1 MKGDIK
7 VAFAGVHRASSF
19 FRAFQVHPDT
29 EIVALCDLSEAT
41 LADASK
47 ATGINKLYTVYEKML
62 DDAKPDAVV
71 VATPMQFHV
80 PQSIAALQRG
90 IHVLSEVTAAVSID
104 EARWLVQECKKSSA
118 VYMMAENYI
127 YMKPNVLVRAMVDAG
142 LFGEVYYAEGEYLH
156 ELSVL
161 HHTAEGKP
169 TWRYYWQ
176 VGVNGCTYPTHS
188 LGPCLQWIKERPQ
201 RISCIGTGR
210 WTDPEHAMEDTVLL
224 LCKTASEK
232 LIRIRV
238 DMLSKRPHAMTN
250 YALQGTKGAYES
262 ARATLHHS
270 PQWTRP
276 GDSEPLLGRDEGNWV
291 WVEGY
296 CKDPNQWVPLETFE
310 AEFLPEIWR
319 HPPKE
324 ALEAGHGGGDYFEVM
339 DFVAAVQS
347 KQAPPIGIHEAMDMT
362 LPGLVSQESIR
373 CGGEWLEVP
382 DSRNW

>member
-1 MKGDIK
+1 MTRNIK

-19 FRAFQVHPDT
+19 FKAFQAHPDT
-29 EIVALCDLSEAT
+29 QVVALCDVNEGT
-41 LADASK
+41 LADVGPAVGV
-47 ATGINKLYTVYEKML
+47 AQLYTVYEKML
-62 DDAKPDAVV
+62 DEAQPDAVV

-90 IHVLSEVTAAVSID
+90 IHVLCEVTAAVSVD
-104 EARWLVQECKKSSA
+104 EARWLVQECKHSSA
-118 VYMMAENYI
+118 VYMMAENYT
-127 YMKPNVLVRAMVDAG
+127 YMKPNVLIQAMVDAG
-142 LFGEVYYAEGEYLH
+142 LFGEPYYAEGEYLH

-161 HHTAEGKP
+161 HHTRDGKP

-188 LGPCLQWIKERPQ
+188 LGPCLQWIKERPS
-201 RISCIGTGR
+201 RISCIGTGQ

-224 LCKTASEK
+224 LCKTDSGK

-262 ARATLHHS
+262 ARRH
-270 PQWTRP
+270 
-276 GDSEPLLGRDEGNWV
+276 GEGNWV
-291 WVEGY
+291 WLE
-296 CKDPNQWVPLETFE
+296 DHSQDANTWVPLETFE
-310 AEFLPEIWR
+310 AEFLPKIWR
-319 HPPKE
+319 DPPVE

-339 DFVAAVQS
+339 DFVDAIHGV
-347 KQAPPIGIHEAMDMT
+347 APPPVGIHEAMDMT

-373 CGGEWLEVP
+373 RGGDWLPVP
-382 DSRNW
+382 DSRAW

>member
-7 VAFAGVHRASSF
+7 VAFSGVHRAGSF
-19 FRAFQVHPDT
+19 FKAFQTHPDT
-29 EIVALCDLSEAT
+29 EIVALCDLSEKT
-41 LADASK
+41 LAEASK
-47 ATGINKLYTVYEKML
+47 ATGIDKLYTVYEKML

-80 PQSIAALQRG
+80 PQSISALQRG

-104 EARWLVQECKKSSA
+104 EARWLVQETKKSPA
-118 VYMMAENYI
+118 VYMMAENYT

-161 HHTAEGKP
+161 HHTADGKP

-176 VGVNGCTYPTHS
+176 VGVNGSTYPTHS
-188 LGPCLQWIKERPQ
+188 LGPCLQWVKERPV
-201 RISCIGTGR
+201 RISCIGTGH

-238 DMLSKRPHAMTN
+238 DMLSRRPHAMTN

-270 PQWTRP
+270 PQWTRA
-276 GDSEPLLGRDEGNWV
+276 GDSEPSLGRDEGNWV

-296 CKDPNQWVPLETFE
+296 GKDPNQWVPLATFE
-310 AEFLPEIWR
+310 DEFLPEIWR
-319 HPPKE
+319 NPPKE
-324 ALEAGHGGGDYFEVM
+324 ALEAGHAGGDYFEAM
-339 DFVAAVQS
+339 DFVDSIKGLRQ
-347 KQAPPIGIHEAMDMT
+347 PPVGIHEAMDMT
-362 LPGLVSQESIR
+362 LPGLVSQQSIAR
-373 CGGEWLEVP
+373 GGEWLSVP
-382 DSRNW
+382 NSREW